1 MESDHGSDSVSH
13 PVSLPEVT
21 VSEGDP
27 HLGVNEGDV
36 DSSVDIEGDP
46 NSGVKS
52 GSSTPSPS
60 SSSSS
65 SSSSSGSSF
74 DEAFFKDDGNNE
86 TKPNAID
93 ATSPNT
99 VDDLDIIPLKDEK
112 AEIELYSDSSP
123 SPSPSPVSAGAG
135 PSEPAESS
143 QQIEL
148 LTQSPPTQVMER
160 PEDNASPYR
169 IPSSVFARSKSTTP
183 MEWSVASNESL
194 FSIHMGNNSFS
205 RDHVFLMDRDFGKS
219 GELINSNGSSPPL
232 ATPELERCSDLVEA
246 DIVTAAAAETMK
258 EVLRAAAEEHSKE
271 KPAEPVEA
279 HHHSP
284 TASRHSDASGAS
296 ARSFAFPILTG
307 EGGKSGSA
315 KGDSRHAE
323 KQQSPKSP
331 HSALANAGES
341 KWWCSWFSCCC
352 RPSYVRF
359 GRTKKTEE
367 VEMCDKCNSYMNV
380 TGEKMR
386 QI

>member
-1 MESDHGSDSVSH
+1 MESEHESDSRSH
-13 PVSLPEVT
+13 PVSLPEVST
-21 VSEGDP
+21 VSVSEGDP
-27 HLGVNEGDV
+27 HHLGVNEGDV
-36 DSSVDIEGDP
+36 DSSVNIEGDP
-46 NSGVKS
+46 NAGVKS

-86 TKPNAID
+86 TKPNAIID
-93 ATSPNT
+93 GSSPNA
-99 VDDLDIIPLKDEK
+99 VDDLDIPLKDEK
-112 AEIELYSDSSP
+112 AEIDELYSESST
-123 SPSPSPVSAGAG
+123 PSPVSAGAG
-135 PSEPAESS
+135 PSERPAESS
-143 QQIEL
+143 QLQIEL

-160 PEDNASPYR
+160 PEEEKASPYR

-219 GELINSNGSSPPL
+219 GELINSNSSSPPL
-232 ATPELERCSDLVEA
+232 ASPEIERCSDLVEA

-258 EVLRAAAEEHSKE
+258 EVLRAAAQEHSKE
-271 KPAEPVEA
+271 KPGEPVEA
-279 HHHSP
+279 HHSP

-296 ARSFAFPILTG
+296 VRSFAFPILTG

-341 KWWCSWFSCCC
+341 KWCFMLDLA
-352 RPSYVRF
+352 
-359 GRTKKTEE
+359 GRRKLKKLRGAMST
-367 VEMCDKCNSYMNV
+367 
-380 TGEKMR
+380 TAT
-386 QI
+386 